1 MGDDLSDFLPSD
13 QLAGNKW
20 VCNSAYCKD
29 NAFILWN
36 LFPQRFVWQ
45 KQCVSKQHLPGQMF
59 WFPNIPLHFSW
70 EVDWV
75 HLCVCFKGQENT
87 IGIITGI
94 CLDTE
99 S

>member
-59 WFPNIPLHFSW
+59 
-70 EVDWV
+70 
-75 HLCVCFKGQENT
+75 
-87 IGIITGI
+87 
-94 CLDTE
+94 
-99 S
+99 